1 MNDMAL
7 FHYHSVPP
15 EARDYGTWNNLGV
28 AYENQKLPIKAIYSY
43 KESKKLGNTLAMSNL
58 AYRFLHAGFLDEAK
72 SVCEEAAKVPD
83 HHQNVDKIGRASC
96 RERVCQYV

>member
-15 EARDYGTWNNLGV
+15 EARDYGTWYNLGV

-43 KESKKLGNTLAMSNL
+43 KESKKLGNTLAMSTL

-72 SVCEEAAKVPD
+72 SVCEEAAKATDTHPNGETELATIKGA
-83 HHQNVDKIGRASC
+83 HEQ
-96 RERVCQYV
+96 